1 LGEFARLVEVL
12 SHEHARRNDEEGSA
26 SEDAAVAQRLV
37 EELRRHKVELVEARE
52 RAALAPDA
60 DRQADRVS
68 ALREEL
74 LGRQR
79 QLRSLLPRPSEGDSV
94 LVCSANAVGTVEAA
108 GGKGADYRIILPSGI
123 SSLLPEGDLLLQS
136 EDLPDERWNEMEL
149 RASHAEI

>member
-1 LGEFARLVEVL
+1 M
-12 SHEHARRNDEEGSA
+12 
-26 SEDAAVAQRLV
+26 AQRLVCSGLAVEGGDLAVSRYAVGCEQV
-37 EELRRHKVELVEARE
+37 EELRRHKVKLVEARE

-123 SSLLPEGDLLLQS
+123 SSLLPEGDELDAASTPQS
-136 EDLPDERWNEMEL
+136 QGD
-149 RASHAEI
+149 